1 MLPVLMWISGEHFVL
16 HYVDP
21 RAKSRHLARG
31 PDTSGDSS
39 LEDEDEDDDDEDE
52 SYVLVEDKSRYGTWL
67 NGVLIGRDCSMRA
80 QDGDVITIRAPTR
93 HAPNAAATGKI
104 ELISLVL
111 RILTKAE
118 RLKQERF
125 LILPTHPINDKYDI
139 LNTLGEFVSFQHIYT
154 LILDVFSH
162 HFFFFFSFFI
172 HLGAHTNTN
181 APNTEDSIVLFMKQL
196 NEGQGDMLRSKW
208 FRRRRR

>member
-39 LEDEDEDDDDEDE
+39 LEDEDDDDDEDE

-125 LILPTHPINDKYDI
+125 LILPSHPINDKYDI
-139 LNTLGEFVSFQHIYT
+139 LNTLGEFVLFLFHHIDSFLT
-154 LILDVFSH
+154 SFLII
-162 HFFFFFSFFI
+162 FFFTSHSSYI
-172 HLGAHTNTN
+172 WVHTPTRMHQ
-181 APNTEDSIVLFMKQL
+181 TQRTV
-196 NEGQGDMLRSKW
+196 
-208 FRRRRR
+208 